1 MMHRYVFNEVTNN
14 FFDVELAQSPRPEE
28 VTDDKMSKET
38 TNAEHKEGPGSSM
51 EPSTTGADEH
61 KEDK

>member
-1 MMHRYVFNEVTNN
+1 MTNN

-28 VTDDKMSKET
+28 LTEDKMSKET
-38 TNAEHKEGPGSSM
+38 TNDEHKEGPESSM
-51 EPSTTGADEH
+51 EPSKTGTDEH